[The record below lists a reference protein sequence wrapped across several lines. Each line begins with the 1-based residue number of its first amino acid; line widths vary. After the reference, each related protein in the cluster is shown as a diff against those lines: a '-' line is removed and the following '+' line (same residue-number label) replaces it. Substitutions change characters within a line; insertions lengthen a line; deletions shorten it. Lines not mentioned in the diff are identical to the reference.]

1 MRIAIANEET
11 WGFLPEIYAD
21 LKAHHHVTRFERRKV
36 NLPFFY
42 DRINR
47 FLFQRDLTGL
57 MKNNDIVF
65 FEWASHLLAAATNM
79 PKQSA
84 IVTRLHRYE
93 MYEWVDR
100 INWDHVDKI
109 ILVSQAKKQEF
120 ADRFPAHA
128 HKAVVITEAVD
139 PDKYRFAP
147 KPFNGD
153 IGILCHLTPR
163 KRVYEL
169 VLAFYELRQ
178 QRPDLHLHI
187 GGGPHVKY
195 GDYYFALRD
204 LVKNLNLT
212 EHVTF
217 YGHVSDAKA
226 WYHNVDIFIGH
237 AYSEGLQV
245 SPLEAMASGCYVLSH
260 RWAGADE
267 LLPAEYLYYTD
278 QELQQKILDYCN
290 LSAVEKN
297 SRLSFLHTRIL
308 ENFNIHHT
316 KIEIRQLLEAV
327 GRGESVPAE
336 SSASRLSVE
345 NKHAGSVQ

>member
-11 WGFLPEIYAD
+11 WGFLPEIYTD
-21 LKAHHHVTRFERRKV
+21 LQAHHQVSRFERRTT

-47 FLFQRDLTGL
+47 FLFQRDFTNL
-57 MKNNDIVF
+57 MRNNDVLF
-65 FEWASHLLAAATNM
+65 FEWASHLLAEVTHL
-79 PKQSA
+79 PKQSG

-100 INWDHVDKI
+100 INWANVDKI
-109 ILVSQAKKQEF
+109 ILVSQAKKREF
-120 ADRFPAHA
+120 IELFPDHA
-128 HKAVVITEAVD
+128 SKAVVITEAVD

-169 VLAFYELRQ
+169 VLAFHELHRQ
-178 QRPDLHLHI
+178 RRDLHLHI

-204 LVKNLNLT
+204 LVQNLNLT
-212 EHVTF
+212 DHVTF

-226 WYHNVDIFIGH
+226 WYHNIDIFVAHG
-237 AYSEGLQV
+237 YSEGLQV
-245 SPLEAMASGCYVLSH
+245 SPLEAMASGCYALSH

-267 LLPAEYLYYTD
+267 MLPDDHLYYTD
-278 QELQQKILDYCN
+278 RELQQ
-290 LSAVEKN
+290 
-297 SRLSFLHTRIL
+297 RIL
-308 ENFNIHHT
+308 AYADLPAADKTARLNFLRNRVREHFNVHHT
-316 KIEIRQLLEAV
+316 KVQIREIIEAV
-327 GRGESVPAE
+327 GGK
-336 SSASRLSVE
+336 SVE
-345 NKHAGSVQ
+345 FNQPPFVTAAKQKVG